1 MLSYFGCDQS
11 QVQRYLTGE
20 TVEQSRLALL
30 INGMIK
36 VPMQFF
42 ILFVGAM
49 VFVFFQFTAPPLFFN
64 SAARNK
70 VVKTHYASQYA
81 ALEQTHAETFT
92 AKRTGMRQMLA
103 AIHAGDGARAN
114 DAAVRVRA
122 LQTRDA
128 ATHKAAAD
136 LIARAD
142 PIADTND
149 TNYVFLS
156 FVIGFFP
163 AGVVGLLL
171 AAIFCA
177 AMSATASGLN
187 ALTSTSVVDVYR
199 RFVSSDAD
207 DRDCV
212 RMSKM
217 LTVFWGLVSIS
228 VGEFASHVGS
238 LIEAVNRFGSFFYGT
253 ILGVFVLAFFFRKVG
268 DIAAVSG
275 AIVGQIAVGLCAA
288 FTNTAYLWWNVV
300 GCVVGVV
307 AAVAIQTMLP
317 DTARVATQPLS
328 STPSS

>member
-1 MLSYFGCDQS
+1 
-11 QVQRYLTGE
+11 
-20 TVEQSRLALL
+20 
-30 INGMIK
+30 
-36 VPMQFF
+36 
-42 ILFVGAM
+42 
-49 VFVFFQFTAPPLFFN
+49 
-64 SAARNK
+64 
-70 VVKTHYASQYA
+70 
-81 ALEQTHAETFT
+81 
-92 AKRTGMRQMLA
+92 MREMLA
-103 AIHAGDGARAN
+103 AIHAGDSAHAEN
-114 DAAVRVRA
+114 VAVRVRE

-199 RFVSSDAD
+199 RFVSSDAN

-212 RMSKM
+212 RMSKI
-217 LTVFWGLVSIS
+217 LTVFWGLVSIG

-275 AIVGQIAVGLCAA
+275 AVVGQISVGLCAT

-307 AAVAIQTMLP
+307 AAVVIQTMLP
-317 DTARVATQPLS
+317 TQRIATQSLS
-328 STPSS
+328 S